1 MKRLWHAFTRKA
13 EASKYKGNALEQFEK
28 IEAGQAKVVPPKY
41 PTEKQR
47 GPTDPEV
54 RSKIQQELNAK
65 KAELVE
71 HVNKITIKSTDPP
84 ERWISEKEL
93 PSHAAEQQM
102 RKYDRN
108 WEFGFYEPPD
118 DKIPDKR
125 LTFREVLQYLRARN
139 ELTES
144 REKYILLH
152 RKREDELLY
161 MTEEHP
167 MVKRMEPETLDNI
180 FEYFRVFEKVEK
192 QQIVFREDL
201 DYLYDYCKGRVP
213 EHDFLAIFDSENWRK
228 IKEKWAQAK
237 PLPSKDEFQ
246 NMEKEEK
253 QKLLDAIHEVRQKEH
268 ERLHENLDHAS
279 EAEEK
284 LKQYLERAKAKEN
297 QEPKEKEK
305 VVSGEKKNQSDYG
318 ILQMLKERVAI
329 ALSGGVDSAVSAFL
343 LKRAGY
349 DLVGVHMINWDPVEE
364 GTSQCT
370 RTVDEADAKEV
381 ARKLKIPFET
391 VNFVKEYWNEVFV
404 GMVENYRRGRTI
416 VPDIACNRHIKFRH
430 LHDFAI
436 KKLGAK
442 FIATGHYATIS
453 RSRSGTKLLT
463 AVDRLKD
470 QTYFLCTLSQL
481 QLGQA
486 IFPLGS
492 LTKPIVKRIA
502 REQGFDDVSRK
513 PESMGICFV
522 GKRNNFDEFMDQYTE
537 PKKGDIVTLDGER
550 LATHS
555 GVHHFTIGKRLH
567 LHSSRMSHLKFF
579 VGDID
584 VETNTVLA
592 CAGTHNPY
600 LFATEFSLDNLHL
613 ISGKLI
619 DSGNFY

>member
-13 EASKYKGNALEQFEK
+13 EASKYRGNALEQFEK
-28 IEAGQAKVVPPKY
+28 IEAGQAKVVPPNY

-65 KAELVE
+65 KVELVE

-167 MVKRMEPETLDNI
+167 MVKRMEPEMLDNI

-228 IKEKWAQAK
+228 IKEKWSQAK
-237 PLPSKDEFQ
+237 PLPSKDEFE

-284 LKQYLERAKAKEN
+284 LKQYLERVKAKEN
-297 QEPKEKEK
+297 QEPKEKGK
-305 VVSGEKKNQSDYG
+305 AVSGEKKDQSDYG

-391 VNFVKEYWNEVFV
+391 VNFVKEYWNEEKRITFSTCKMHNQKNETKRTVKKKHST
-404 GMVENYRRGRTI
+404 NYT
-416 VPDIACNRHIKFRH
+416 KW
-430 LHDFAI
+430 
-436 KKLGAK
+436 
-442 FIATGHYATIS
+442 
-453 RSRSGTKLLT
+453 TKLLT

-537 PKKGDIVTLDGER
+537 PKEGDIVTLDGER

-592 CAGTHNPY
+592 IPHCFVESNEPMSQFDVNFDGMQTLNNSTSGAVCHSE
-600 LFATEFSLDNLHL
+600 LLLVDRQFS
-613 ISGKLI
+613 
-619 DSGNFY
+619 